1 MTSSK
6 KKQDKPITYSAA
18 GVSLT
23 SGYEFIKKIKPLVAK
38 TKRPEIIGGLGS
50 FAALSQIPSHI
61 KNPLI
66 VSCTD
71 GVGTKVE
78 IAKKLKIFNTI
89 GIDLVAMCVNDLIT
103 CGAEPLIF
111 LDYLVTDKLKVDT
124 ASEIVSGIAK
134 GCKLSNCSLVGGET
148 AEHPGTFPKNSF
160 DLAGFSVGIVD
171 EKKIINGKKIIEG
184 HDLIGIASSGL
195 HSNGFSLIRKLLD
208 QRKINL
214 KTKIGDCSLGDKLL
228 KPTKIYVN
236 AILEILKKTQIS
248 GLAHITGGGLIENI
262 PRITPNNLSAII
274 EITPDTW
281 PNQDLFEVIKKAA
294 NISQHSM
301 FSTFNCGI
309 GMVIAVEPDKTSN
322 VISMLEKQ
330 GEFAAKLG
338 YMKKRS
344 KNKPSIEINR

>member
-6 KKQDKPITYSAA
+6 KKLDKPITYSST

-184 HDLIGIASSGL
+184 S
-195 HSNGFSLIRKLLD
+195 
-208 QRKINL
+208 
-214 KTKIGDCSLGDKLL
+214 
-228 KPTKIYVN
+228 
-236 AILEILKKTQIS
+236 
-248 GLAHITGGGLIENI
+248 
-262 PRITPNNLSAII
+262 
-274 EITPDTW
+274 
-281 PNQDLFEVIKKAA
+281 
-294 NISQHSM
+294 
-301 FSTFNCGI
+301 
-309 GMVIAVEPDKTSN
+309 
-322 VISMLEKQ
+322 
-330 GEFAAKLG
+330 
-338 YMKKRS
+338 
-344 KNKPSIEINR
+344 